1 MTRQDKSK
9 DEGVRCGLF
18 ESKQRCLDMGT
29 ILVLPELDLQ
39 YCFQPDTVDDSCYIS
54 FS

>member
-18 ESKQRCLDMGT
+18 ESKQRCLHMGT
-29 ILVLPELDLQ
+29 ILVLPEARLAIL
-39 YCFQPDTVDDSCYIS
+39 
-54 FS
+54 FSA